1 MDVLEKL
8 CLDIRRSKS
17 KPVVVVT
24 WYRLPD
30 ANIGIFSHFEP
41 RKSGQRHTP
50 ISKHRHVMHAR
61 VISCRVGGL
70 LGTL

>member
-1 MDVLEKL
+1 MVFMLKKINKKKKTPKIFFVWKDLQMDVLEKL

-41 RKSGQRHTP
+41 RQ
-50 ISKHRHVMHAR
+50 
-61 VISCRVGGL
+61 
-70 LGTL
+70 

>member
-1 MDVLEKL
+1 MVFMLKNINKKKKTPKIFFVWKDLQMDVLEKL

-41 RKSGQRHTP
+41 RQ
-50 ISKHRHVMHAR
+50 
-61 VISCRVGGL
+61 
-70 LGTL
+70 

>member
-1 MDVLEKL
+1 MAGEGYVFMLKKINKKKKNSKNFFVWKDLQMDVLEKL

-30 ANIGIFSHFEP
+30 ANIDIFSHFEP
-41 RKSGQRHTP
+41 RQ
-50 ISKHRHVMHAR
+50 
-61 VISCRVGGL
+61 
-70 LGTL
+70 